1 MKTAFRRQRKSRG
14 LARTKAKAYYRTH
27 KTQIKMRA
35 KTWRR
40 RNKARA
46 KITRRKYLQSPSA
59 HRRIASDIMQEI
71 VFSFGKNETPGVIV
85 NVTDTGVVQ
94 FELESEFE
102 GEHPFCLPVDVF
114 TDLAVFDS
122 PEDAQV
128 FFAWVDSML
137 DNEAEDEV

>member
-27 KTQIKMRA
+27 KTKIKMRA
-35 KTWRR
+35 KSWRR
-40 RNKARA
+40 RNKSRA

-71 VFSFGKNETPGVIV
+71 VFSFGKNETPGVVV

-102 GEHPFCLPVDVF
+102 SEHPFCLPLDVF

-128 FFAWVDSML
+128 LFAWADSML
-137 DNEAEDEV
+137 GSQDEF